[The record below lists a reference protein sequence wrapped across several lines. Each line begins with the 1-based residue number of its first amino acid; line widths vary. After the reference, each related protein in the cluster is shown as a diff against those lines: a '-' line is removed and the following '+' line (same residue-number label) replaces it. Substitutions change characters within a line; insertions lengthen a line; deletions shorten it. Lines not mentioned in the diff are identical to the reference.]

1 MGQWWYDN
9 IVEPGKQ
16 PLLCC
21 LLAFVVT
28 FLITRAITRMIR
40 AGVGPFRNNVSASGV
55 HVHHAVPGI
64 ILLII
69 GALVALRS
77 DDFPW
82 QEVAGVMI
90 GIGMSLI
97 LDEFALILHLQDV
110 YWAKEGRVSVELVGL
125 TAATLGLLMIG
136 FSPFGV
142 DDLTIGD
149 FSIRL
154 GLISGVALHGLLIL
168 VCVLKGKYRA
178 ALISCLLPLIAWVLA
193 IRLARPTSWWAR
205 KFYGPQRATPGSR
218 AGGEVRSAVGSAVGL
233 AERSH
238 RGRPDLAG
246 SATGASGAGATAAS
260 RARRSATT
268 GISHAALILSR
279 LIHSASHR
287 TRAQVRIASSARSTV
302 RWKSRACPLPGG
314 GPPALAATAC
324 RTTAASSA
332 SPSVTSSSA
341 RRVELARPVPGA
353 DPLPP
358 SARVQHRVI
367 GPRRWLHRT

>member
-1 MGQWWYDN
+1 VSQWWYDN

-21 LLAFVVT
+21 LLAFVLT
-28 FLITRAITRMIR
+28 FLITRTITRMIR

-77 DDFPW
+77 DDFPF
-82 QEVAGVMI
+82 QEVAGVLI
-90 GIGMSLI
+90 GMGMSLI

-136 FSPFGV
+136 FSPLGV

-149 FSIRL
+149 LSIRL

-205 KFYGPQRATPGSR
+205 KFYGPQREARALERAKNFDRRWDPRWAWLSDLIAGSPTVPDPPPASPVLTPPPEHVRDPLPQPGSR
-218 AGGEVRSAVGSAVGL
+218 
-233 AERSH
+233 
-238 RGRPDLAG
+238 
-246 SATGASGAGATAAS
+246 
-260 RARRSATT
+260 TT
-268 GISHAALILSR
+268 H
-279 LIHSASHR
+279 
-287 TRAQVRIASSARSTV
+287 
-302 RWKSRACPLPGG
+302 
-314 GPPALAATAC
+314 
-324 RTTAASSA
+324 
-332 SPSVTSSSA
+332 
-341 RRVELARPVPGA
+341 
-353 DPLPP
+353 
-358 SARVQHRVI
+358 
-367 GPRRWLHRT
+367 